1 MRKCDKKRETEI
13 EKNNNNSKSPQTTTR
28 WWRWWWG
35 KRRETNKC
43 VNTFRQKKEEKEA
56 TLYKKSVWR
65 HDNVTVLHTHFI
77 SHIAHRTWTDSF
89 FFPREKFT
97 RFFFITSSDF
107 FTFSCLIAHE
117 VYVCW
122 FGSSSLL
129 LFSILAVTSN

>member
-1 MRKCDKKRETEI
+1 MRKCDKKRETQI
-13 EKNNNNSKSPQTTTR
+13 EKNNNNSKSPQTTTTR

-65 HDNVTVLHTHFI
+65 HDNVSVLHTHFI
-77 SHIAHRTWTDSF
+77 SHIAHEPTRSF
-89 FFPREKFT
+89 FLVKSLLV
-97 RFFFITSSDF
+97 FFFITSSDF
-107 FTFSCLIAHE
+107 FTFSCLIAHG